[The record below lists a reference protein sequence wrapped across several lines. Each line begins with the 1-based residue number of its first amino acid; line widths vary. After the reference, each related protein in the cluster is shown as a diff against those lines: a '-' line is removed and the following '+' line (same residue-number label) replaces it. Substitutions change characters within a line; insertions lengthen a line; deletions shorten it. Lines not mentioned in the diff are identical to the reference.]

1 MHKESTE
8 YNAQLQ
14 LKMVTLLTGIG
25 SMPIGIVVPM
35 PIVVILPQVLLDIMD
50 NNTKPIYMSMTTPIM
65 VATIANLLPMYR
77 V

>member
-1 MHKESTE
+1 MHQESTE

-50 NNTKPIYMSMTTPIM
+50 NNTKPIYMSMITSIM
-65 VATIANLLPMYR
+65 VATIANLLPMYLA
-77 V
+77 